1 VFYKNEEDEELT
13 TYTDN
18 DYAGDLEDRKS
29 TSGYVFKMG
38 SAAVS

>member
-18 DYAGDLEDRKS
+18 DYAGDLKDRKS
-29 TSGYVFKMG
+29 TSGHVFKMG